1 MNKDYLIL
9 KLSFRFLNLRAAT
22 ALAWGMASEGSR
34 FGPPTTSRGGSLTRV
49 GLVWFE
55 SSLVST
61 GSFFGYEKP
70 KVL

>member
-1 MNKDYLIL
+1 MMNKDYLIL

-34 FGPPTTSRGGSLTRV
+34 FGPPTTSRGGSLTLLDQNHLSRLRQLEV
-49 GLVWFE
+49 
-55 SSLVST
+55 
-61 GSFFGYEKP
+61 FGYEKP